1 MTADAELAAATGT
14 ATVTPGSAGDDL
26 PYAPWFTRMLP
37 AIDRAFRIANRW
49 YVIPAIKAGLAPLH
63 ANPLTGSWM
72 LLRVKGRR
80 TGRTREAALGYAILD
95 GAVYCCAGFGTRAQ
109 WYRNLLAD
117 PHVEVVL
124 AGAAIAGLA
133 EEVTEPAER
142 RRAWRALIRALGLL
156 GRALV
161 CSPDAPDDVL
171 DRSTAGL
178 PLVRIRPIGIG
189 SGPADPGGWLW
200 LTLSAV
206 AAWWL
211 LARSRRGRDR
221 A

>member
-1 MTADAELAAATGT
+1 MTADAEVAAQPGT
-14 ATVTPGSAGDDL
+14 APAAPASAADDL
-26 PYAPWFTRMLP
+26 PYAPWFTRALP
-37 AIDRAFRIANRW
+37 AVDRAFRVANRW
-49 YVIPAIKAGLAPLH
+49 YVIPAIRAGLAPLH

-72 LLRVKGRR
+72 LLRVKGRK

-124 AGAAIAGLA
+124 PGAAFSGLA
-133 EEVTEPAER
+133 EEVTEPDER
-142 RRAWRALIRALGLL
+142 RRAWRALIRALGVL
-156 GRALV
+156 GRSLV

-178 PLVRIRPIGIG
+178 PLVRIRPTGIG

-200 LTLSAV
+200 LTLSV
-206 AAWWL
+206 VTAWWL
-211 LARSRRGRDR
+211 FARARRGRTR

>member
-1 MTADAELAAATGT
+1 MTADAALAAPTET
-14 ATVTPGSAGDDL
+14 ATAPAGSAGGDL
-26 PYAPWFTRMLP
+26 PYAPWFTRVLP
-37 AIDRAFRIANRW
+37 AIDRAFRVANRW

-95 GAVYCCAGFGTRAQ
+95 GAVYCCAGFGARAQ

-156 GRALV
+156 GRSLV
-161 CSPDAPDDVL
+161 CSPDAPDEVL

-178 PLVRIRPIGIG
+178 PLVRIRPTGIG

-211 LARSRRGRDR
+211 LARIRRGRDR